1 MRFLK
6 TAGYILAV
14 VILQTVVFARLN
26 FLGVM
31 PDLVLVSVIAF
42 AVLDDRLPSNIFSSF
57 ISLVQDLLSTGIYVN
72 TIINLVVSNI
82 VNSVKEGYSG
92 DDYSLM
98 LGLVALFTPLHLMI
112 EGALAYFFFGRQFS
126 LLYFIFKLFV
136 GTIYNLV
143 LAPILFPVIK
153 ELNRVD

>member
-1 MRFLK
+1 MRSLK
-6 TAGYILAV
+6 TVGYILAV
-14 VILQTVVFARLN
+14 IVLQTVVFARLN

-42 AVLDDRLPSNIFSSF
+42 AVLGDRTPSNLFSASS
-57 ISLVQDLLSTGIYVN
+57 SLIQDLLATGPYVN

-92 DDYSLM
+92 DEYSLM
-98 LGLVALFTPLHLMI
+98 LGLVALFTPLQLMS
-112 EGALAYFFFGRQFS
+112 EGALAYFFFGRQFG

-136 GTIYNLV
+136 GTLYNLV

-153 ELNRVD
+153 ELNRAD